1 VYVQFEVH
9 AAQRTSKAATS
20 QVLAIIREL
29 KTEPRGCEVK
39 WARSDGKSQA
49 WHSQLDLLR

>member
-1 VYVQFEVH
+1 MYVQFEVH